1 MEAKTLPTTKQHS
14 QTKCS
19 ISYNYIATS
28 VAKAAYK
35 TNLHRRQTPVQL
47 KLDQAI
53 TSLDIYTPVSSAI
66 QTLLMLNGVDE
77 DTA

>member
-53 TSLDIYTPVSSAI
+53 TSLDIYTSEQCNPNPPDVEW
-66 QTLLMLNGVDE
+66 GG
-77 DTA
+77 